1 MADIV
6 YVAIIVAFFAL
17 AALFVRACDK
27 VIGPDETATVVSGR
41 EAGPAPA
48 EPDGDGHA
56 DEPAVAGAAG
66 SAS

>member
-17 AALFVRACDK
+17 ATLFVHACDK
-27 VIGPDETATVVSGR
+27 IIGHDETAAVVSER
-41 EAGPAPA
+41 APDTASA
-48 EPDGDGHA
+48 ESDGSGNGSV
-56 DEPAVAGAAG
+56 PVVAGASG

>member
-17 AALFVRACDK
+17 ATLFVQACDK
-27 VIGPDETATVVSGR
+27 IIGPDETAAVVSER
-41 EAGPAPA
+41 APDSA
-48 EPDGDGHA
+48 PTESGGSGNGSVPVG
-56 DEPAVAGAAG
+56 AGAAG